1 MKSKCC
7 ELLAPAGN
15 LECALA
21 AVDAGADAVYCG
33 LGRFNARSRA
43 ENLDIE
49 KLGSL
54 LDFMHSRN
62 RKLYLTFNTLLFED
76 ELAAAGEMLS
86 ELALLSPDALIVH
99 DPGVLHMARK
109 YFPTLKVHGSTQMGI
124 HNSAGVQA
132 AAELGMERVI
142 LERQIPVKE
151 LERI

>member
-1 MKSKCC
+1 MKNRVC
-7 ELLAPAGN
+7 ELLAPAGS

-43 ENLDIE
+43 ENLDTE

-76 ELAAAGEMLS
+76 ELPAAAEMLA
-86 ELALLSPDALIVH
+86 ELELLSPDALIVH
-99 DPGVLHMARK
+99 DPGVINMAKK
-109 YFPTLKVHGSTQMGI
+109 YFPSLTRASVS
-124 HNSAGVQA
+124 
-132 AAELGMERVI
+132 
-142 LERQIPVKE
+142 
-151 LERI
+151 